1 MCARQYLKHFMWC
14 GAIGFK
20 CCGFFCVERQKN
32 TRTDSFFIA
41 INHIISDLI
50 LSLHNCIFA
59 FSSSSS
65 ASFSF
70 WSNDT
75 VFAKWTIFFLVSGN
89 CTSFEISFQVQLMYR
104 VIDVVT
110 ISEFFSV
117 ETNDGQTTTTTSYEL
132 KSFIHKSGPIAW
144 ITSKSKVMTSNILV
158 IYEVL

>member
-75 VFAKWTIFFLVSGN
+75 VFAKWTIFFFG
-89 CTSFEISFQVQLMYR
+89 FRQLYKFWNKFSSA
-104 VIDVVT
+104 IDVSRHWCCYHFR
-110 ISEFFSV
+110 ILLGW
-117 ETNDGQTTTTTSYEL
+117 NQWWPNNNNNKL
-132 KSFIHKSGPIAW
+132 W
-144 ITSKSKVMTSNILV
+144 IEKFHS
-158 IYEVL
+158 